1 MLTYGRARDV
11 MADLKAIGAHNA
23 TSGRGRGLM
32 GKHAW
37 QRVEAAY
44 EDRRR
49 DGKLPATYE
58 VVYGH
63 AWKGSGKKLA
73 KVSDDGR
80 QVIEFVK
87 KPPRAE

>member
-1 MLTYGRARDV
+1 M
-11 MADLKAIGAHNA
+11 
-23 TSGRGRGLM
+23 
-32 GKHAW
+32 
-37 QRVEAAY
+37 EAAY

-87 KPPRAE
+87 NRRAPNRRRNQEP